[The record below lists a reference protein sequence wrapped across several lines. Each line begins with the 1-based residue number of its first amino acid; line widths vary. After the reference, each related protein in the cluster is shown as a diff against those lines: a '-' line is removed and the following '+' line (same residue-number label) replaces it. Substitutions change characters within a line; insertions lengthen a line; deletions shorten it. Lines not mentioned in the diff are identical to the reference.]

1 MVVSSVIL
9 IGRRPRQRSTSERI
23 GKYVVSRIA
32 FLDAEPLQCGLS
44 YAEVTLF
51 AGKAVLQKIASMLVL
66 SASGVYVIRR
76 ISPASVLR

>member
-1 MVVSSVIL
+1 M
-9 IGRRPRQRSTSERI
+9 

-66 SASGVYVIRR
+66 SASGVYLSASGVYVIRR